1 MRSRSILG
9 VLMATV
15 VSRTAF
21 DREELEEN
29 GKRIARARV
38 PAPGPERHEVPDI
51 GIDVVESV
59 EVIVSPAV
67 PEDVAIMRS
76 GESAASLKL

>member
-1 MRSRSILG
+1 MRSWSILG

-59 EVIVSPAV
+59 DV